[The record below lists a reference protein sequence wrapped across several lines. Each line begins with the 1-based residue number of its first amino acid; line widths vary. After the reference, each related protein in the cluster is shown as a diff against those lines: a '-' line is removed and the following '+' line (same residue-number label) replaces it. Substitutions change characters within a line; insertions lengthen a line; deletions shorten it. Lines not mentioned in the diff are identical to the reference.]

1 MYAFWI
7 NLEQMVSSIATTI
20 TTGGRNHEYRYN
32 KGRRYVM
39 IFGAIH
45 YESSCVKNDVYI
57 YRELYLVFILIIILL
72 LAIIVIQK
80 LLINIRTTTM
90 MI

>member
-57 YRELYLVFILIIILL
+57 QRNYIWFLLLLL

>member
-57 YRELYLVFILIIILL
+57 QRIIFGFYYYYYY
-72 LAIIVIQK
+72 
-80 LLINIRTTTM
+80 
-90 MI
+90 